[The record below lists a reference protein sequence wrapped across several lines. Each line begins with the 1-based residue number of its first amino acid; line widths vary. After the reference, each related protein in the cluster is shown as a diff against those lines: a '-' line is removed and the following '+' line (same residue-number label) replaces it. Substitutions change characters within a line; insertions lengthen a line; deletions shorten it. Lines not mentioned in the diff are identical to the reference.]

1 MRTYLNRFHL
11 CLIALV
17 LIGGC
22 SSGSKQADPSNYFL
36 LDVPRQAVEG
46 PGDTPVVLTVQ
57 SFPTAPGIDQQ
68 QLTYRRSTS
77 RYETDYYDRFVAD
90 VGSQVAEQTRR
101 WLSQSGCLGQ
111 VLPPGSSVDATHL
124 LEGNITRLH
133 ADFRDKANAQAVM
146 EIEFFLVDIRT
157 RKPAVA
163 YHGTYNATAPISEAK
178 PESIIA
184 AYNDCLEQIL
194 VKLERNLRQTD
205 FAIEKESS

>member
-1 MRTYLNRFHL
+1 MRTHVCFLLL
-11 CLIALV
+11 CSTVFAMV
-17 LIGGC
+17 SGC
-22 SSGSKQADPSNYFL
+22 SSGSKQEDPVNYFL
-36 LDVPRQAVEG
+36 LEVPRQSV
-46 PGDTPVVLTVQ
+46 GDPVGAPVVLMVQ
-57 SFPTAPGIDQQ
+57 PFPTSPGLDQRE
-68 QLTYRRSTS
+68 LVYRRSLS
-77 RYETDYYDRFVAD
+77 QYETDYYDRFVAD

-124 LEGNITRLH
+124 LEGNITRIH

-146 EIEFFLVDIRT
+146 EVEFFLVDIRT

-194 VKLERNLRQTD
+194 MKLERNLRQTD